1 MNLKNIYEQYKSI
14 NPDLTEE
21 MFNKTYQDFGDEYLT
36 MIDEELKKKDPPN
49 GEEELTPI
57 QGSMATEPTFQQIEM
72 PLPTIPNTNAPNLS
86 VLDTTESPISTAS
99 ASEIGVSSLEGDYN
113 NLSQHRPV
121 INPDLSI
128 SQASPVSNPLDA
140 YRPNV
145 DVKVEV
151 PNIPPIVT
159 ENQSNVIRGK
169 KQSALS
175 SKKKPK
181 FIFED
186 VEDEMP
192 PKAEQEED
200 LLNFNQERYIKEGY
214 MKKDYLYPFQ
224 ELVPAEFNKPY
235 YSSGIMSD
243 VTNMNKGL
251 LDLENQGVLKIE
263 RDENN
268 TPILDD
274 KGGYGFTITDE
285 KYYNEKYLPYVANL
299 NTERRKKW
307 EEENIRIARERGEK
321 AKEFKTEVSITQSE
335 IFDKLGKTILLDN
348 DEFYSAESLEDL
360 YSVYARKEAEDL
372 VKNNSSINY
381 DTEYRRIYNLLS
393 GDSNKE
399 KYEEAGRRMIEQ
411 YADGIHR
418 EIINDI
424 AQTQSRAGGA
434 IYSEEDIKH
443 LKENTHKEEQAY
455 IQKVMNDPELL
466 QELGKHWFEKGQYTI
481 GRSRINLRKQFDNY
495 TSRAEYRN
503 IIENF
508 KDRKV
513 SADKELVGGKIRQLQ
528 LEIKNGHNPEDNER
542 KIQEIQRLSSKYNSY
557 EEKHNSVKSKF
568 SEWKNSQK
576 EYLKDEKR
584 LQELEAGY
592 QNGEIGAGV
601 IMIGANIANKV
612 VDAVKSPVAGVGRI
626 ANFIVN
632 SNEFGDTISHFS
644 KDTKILGI
652 GSKGIQERYS
662 TYTLGGKT
670 IEEREGRFYEVDK
683 NGKYTPITLTDENK
697 DKLKFVKTEKEFSV
711 AGTLGTVAG
720 TGVEMAIAN
729 FTGMGAGR
737 LLNIVGNTK
746 ALRTATTILGEESA
760 MVQSMRGLTK
770 LVNKP
775 SNYGVSGWY
784 LQTLDRNAKEGI
796 DKGLSGAGLFLYAN
810 IQSTLTGLLSKV
822 NPDAKFFNFTKTF
835 QEKLAYNIL
844 NGNKQGI
851 LSLVKEFG
859 KTMKSSGVSL
869 GKEVAEENIQEHIEL
884 VAENLVKQVSNVY
897 MDRGNRFDGLT
908 LDEFIDTAIQTTI
921 TVGGLKGIN
930 TVINGREPQLH
941 EYEGK
946 LYDLSTMPRSQK
958 VAMLSLMNT
967 DGFFHEMKTQWL
979 TNNKAVDK
987 LEAEVSTARKYIDK
1001 IPNKE
1006 DYSFDT
1012 LAKSAVYL
1020 QQIDRKKKDLS
1031 TADDVFKPVIQ
1042 EQIETLETELRNTL
1056 KKDKEQEV
1064 EPMKENNT
1072 VDNNRPESPIN
1083 SQEDKEISQPQNGN
1097 VINNEEEQGQND
1109 LSSPVADVEQPTSTN
1124 PQEGAD
1130 VIEYNG
1136 KLYTIQG
1143 NDVKDQNGNSVP
1155 KKDQATILEQGKI
1168 VSNQQQGEQENI
1180 SEQNIPKQ
1188 KNEEEEDIDID
1199 FSNSLYINARIQGNN
1214 PPNDGATELGSE
1226 SLPNTERGQ
1235 DNPQGVSQTAN
1246 LGGSET
1252 KAEIT
1257 PNKKELLWESEPS
1270 KETTTAS
1277 PNSHTVLQG
1286 SESNVS
1292 DANSSNS
1299 QDGDTKILPINQNT
1313 NIERKPLSEIHTDE
1327 SRFQGRKKLNETI
1340 VNNIANNFSDK
1351 DQDPIHIWTDPK
1363 DDKTYVLSG
1372 HHRYYGA
1379 KRAGREDVKV
1389 IDRSADFT
1397 EEQAI
1402 RFAKEEANA
1411 NRSMETPLERA
1422 NTLRQKRERGEDTKA
1437 FLENEGRNK
1446 NLVHNLSYLNP
1457 KGKAVQSM
1465 SQFDSAN
1472 ESDSKR
1478 ETERIADWT
1487 GEVMRVFKDYLTPA
1501 HENEIYD
1508 YLNNK
1513 EKSKRFTNKRE
1524 FVEKVRSLIGLDFD
1538 AKQPLNLSR
1547 VSSKGSQEQEW
1558 ENEAKRLRDE
1568 IADYEKQ
1575 ITDLDNRFTDPKR
1588 EDYISPDTKD
1598 FQELK
1603 EIAREQ
1609 KTKLKSEQEL
1619 VYKELDAH
1627 NRAKGNYLKADA
1639 SMGNLFGDVDFNKT
1653 PYKKGKITYRAFDKL
1668 VEKLQKH
1675 FGKAFKKGVN
1685 ITTDWN
1691 EFQKKAEAYRNGKK
1705 QKRENEAFNRELN
1718 ALKAKGKDYP
1728 KHFLSLGLPSNILK
1742 SIGIP
1747 NLNITIGKNT
1757 LLNSSQKNNGR
1768 YDLSDLKN
1776 LPEAINN
1783 PLIVFENP
1791 SEAHPNRRGLLINL
1805 TNGKRNFL
1813 AVIQVNDSKDGV
1825 DLNNVVSIHP
1835 RNFNNFV
1842 NWINDKNLLYVDKE
1856 NASKWLSS
1864 PLVETEKQSHSD
1876 NAQTT
1881 RLIDAKLQNNIDKAI
1896 EKVENF
1902 ENPPIKNDVEYH
1914 IGAKARLTYEQQI
1927 LKNNPNISEEHLQE
1941 SLDFLHSLEDSKE
1954 NTKAIKIAVKWLA
1967 NDTIRL
1973 PFAMDNVRKAIAL
1986 ADKHK
1991 IDPMKFKSPMDI
2003 INKYYVDVEYGKAV
2017 NPDNIPE
2024 FTNRRVVEYDGDEV
2038 VIYDVED
2045 SEAGQI
2051 AVVKVAHQHFGWSN
2065 ESGNSKQ
2072 PWCLAGF
2079 TRTGKPT
2086 ESARNYWHN
2095 TYNSVGK
2102 KIAFQNGKPIA
2113 FMAHDKNYEGDL
2125 WWDLEDQPSNNL
2137 PLPNGT
2143 YLDPDGEISEK
2154 KGGDTDE
2161 DLDDY
2166 YEDAVQIVADDLADY
2181 EFRDIVQWLYEKTAY
2196 EERSD
2201 FQTSRI
2207 WEDTQS
2213 DIQDKAKELLED
2225 EIRYKMDDGEYDDLL
2240 EEKINEYK
2248 EENGYNEDEELEG
2261 YELDEIKDDL
2271 RQEILDNYYDYYGLE
2286 EIFYEKEAEVKED
2299 ELYNYNYTSY
2309 QMRMILEDYTR
2320 YNYDDS
2326 FDLRDSINA
2335 EQERLWSENG
2345 GGYTDIHFMKTPSGV
2360 IYGAKL
2366 PDGSL
2371 YINPEHLNANTPIHE
2386 FGHIWEQLMPQRF
2399 AKGVELLKNT
2409 KAGKELFRE
2418 LRKNKG
2424 YENYSDD
2431 RLWNEAL
2438 VTMLGNRGEELY
2450 HSNSASKFV
2459 AWVKDFFKALGEYLH
2474 KMSGGKIGKEL
2485 TPDDKMQTF
2494 IKGALAEIMGAKEI
2508 IPESNVT
2515 KKEVPI
2521 YLKDMTNAEIRTMLE
2536 NMNLVVPAKCA

>member
-1 MNLKNIYEQYKSI
+1 MTQEEKYQRYLEGN
-14 NPDLTEE
+14 TEPLSFE
-21 MFNKTYQDFGDEYLT
+21 AFNAFAELLSDE
-36 MIDEELKKKDPPN
+36 DELSFIEGVKKKDPPN

-57 QGSMATEPTFQQIEM
+57 QGSMATEPTFQQIER
-72 PLPTIPNTNAPNLS
+72 PLPTIPNTTAPNLS
-86 VLDTTESPISTAS
+86 VLDTTENPISTAS
-99 ASEIGVSSLEGDYN
+99 ASEIGVSSLGGDYN
-113 NLSQHRPV
+113 NLSQYRPV

-128 SQASPVSNPLDA
+128 SQANPVSNPLEA
-140 YRPNV
+140 YRPNI
-145 DVKVEV
+145 DVKVEL
-151 PNIPPIVT
+151 PNIAPTTT
-159 ENQSNVIRGK
+159 EKSNIIQEQ
-169 KQSALS
+169 KQFAPS

-186 VEDEMP
+186 VEDNMP
-192 PKAEQEED
+192 PNVEQEED
-200 LLNFNQERYIKEGY
+200 LFDFNQERFIKEGY
-214 MKKDYLYPFQ
+214 IHKDYLPPFQ
-224 ELVPAEFNKPY
+224 EYQPAEFNSLY
-235 YSSGIMSD
+235 YSSGIMPD
-243 VTNMNKGL
+243 VSNMNQGL
-251 LDLENQGVLKIE
+251 VDLEKRGVLKIE

-268 TPILDD
+268 SPILDD

-285 KYYNEKYLPYVANL
+285 KYYNEEYLPYIANL
-299 NTERRKKW
+299 NSERRKKW
-307 EEENIRIARERGEK
+307 EEENIEIARERGEK
-321 AKEFKTEVSITQSE
+321 AKEYRTDVSIAQSE
-335 IFDKLGKTILLDN
+335 VFDKLGKNILLDN
-348 DEFYSAESLEDL
+348 EEFYQAESLEDL

-372 VKNNSSINY
+372 VKNNPSLNY
-381 DTEYRRIYNLLS
+381 DVEYRRVYNLLS
-393 GDSNKE
+393 GDNNKD
-399 KYEEAGRRMIEQ
+399 KYEEAGRRMLEQ
-411 YADGIHR
+411 YANGIQR
-418 EIINDI
+418 EITYDI

-434 IYSEEDIKH
+434 IYSEKDIEY
-443 LKENTHKEEQAY
+443 LKENTHKEEKAY

-466 QELGKHWFEKGQYTI
+466 QELGKHWFETGQYTI
-481 GRSRINLRKQFDNY
+481 GRSKVNLIKQFDNH

-528 LEIKNGHNPEDNER
+528 FEIKNGQNPKDNER
-542 KIQEIQRLSSKYNSY
+542 KIQEIERLSDKYKSY

-592 QNGEIGAGV
+592 QNGEIGAGIV
-601 IMIGANIANKV
+601 MVGANIANKV
-612 VDAVKSPVAGVGRI
+612 VDAVKSPVAGIGRT
-626 ANFIVN
+626 ANFVIN

-644 KDTKILGI
+644 KDSKILGI

-662 TYTLGGKT
+662 IYTLGNKT

-683 NGKYTPITLTDENK
+683 NGKYIPITLTDENK
-697 DKLKFVKTEKEFSV
+697 EKLKFVKTEKEFSV

-720 TGVEMAIAN
+720 AGAEMAIAN

-737 LLNIVGNTK
+737 LLSIAGNTR
-746 ALRTATTILGEESA
+746 ALRTAITILGEESA

-770 LVNKP
+770 LANNS

-784 LQTLDRNAKEGI
+784 LQTLDRNMKEATEQ
-796 DKGLSGAGLFLYAN
+796 GLSGSGAFIYTN
-810 IQSTLTGLLSKV
+810 IQSALTGLLSKV

-844 NGNKQGI
+844 NGNKQGV
-851 LSLVKEFG
+851 LSLVKDLG
-859 KTMKSSGVSL
+859 KTMKSAGVSL
-869 GKEVAEENIQEHIEL
+869 GKEVGEENIQEHIEL

-946 LYDLSTMPRSQK
+946 LYDLSAMPRSQK

-1064 EPMKENNT
+1064 EPMQENNT

-1083 SQEDKEISQPQNGN
+1083 SQEDKEISQPQNSN
-1097 VINNEEEQGQND
+1097 IINNEEEQGRN
-1109 LSSPVADVEQPTSTN
+1109 SVADVEQLTSTN

-1188 KNEEEEDIDID
+1188 KNEDKEDVDID
-1199 FSNSLYINARIQGNN
+1199 FSNSLYTNARIQGNN
-1214 PPNDGATELGSE
+1214 TPNDGATELGSE

-1235 DNPQGVSQTAN
+1235 DNPRGVSQTAN

-1299 QDGDTKILPINQNT
+1299 QDGDTKILPINQNA

-1363 DDKTYVLSG
+1363 NGKPYVLSG

-1379 KRAGREDVKV
+1379 KRAGRSDVKV

-1422 NTLRQKRERGEDTKA
+1422 NTLRTKRERGDKDTKE
-1437 FLENEGRNK
+1437 FLEKEGRNK

-1457 KGKAVQSM
+1457 KGKTAQAVA
-1465 SQFDSAN
+1465 QFENTN

-1478 ETERIADWT
+1478 ETEKIADWT
-1487 GEVMRVFKDYLTPA
+1487 GETMRVFKDYLTPA
-1501 HENEIYD
+1501 HENEIFD
-1508 YLNNK
+1508 FLNDKN
-1513 EKSKRFTNKRE
+1513 KSKRFTNKRE
-1524 FVEKVRSLIGLDFD
+1524 FLEKIRSLIGLDFD
-1538 AKQPLNLSR
+1538 PKQSLNLAR
-1547 VSSKGSQEQEW
+1547 VQNKGSQEQEW
-1558 ENEAKRLRDE
+1558 ENERAKLQAKID
-1568 IADYEKQ
+1568 DYEKQ
-1575 ITDLDNRFTDPKR
+1575 ITDLDKRFTDPKR

-1603 EIAREQ
+1603 ERAREQ

-1668 VEKLQKH
+1668 IEKLQKH

-1691 EFQKKAEAYRNGKK
+1691 EFQKKAEAYQRKKAIKRLWDKAISTNTGTETITIGNISENGKK
-1705 QKRENEAFNRELN
+1705 ELEKLSGLNFDKVDFINLNQSNLRHIYKDHFAENEKDKGNNIPLSEKDIEQIPDVINSPNEIIYGQDKNGVNMFFFLKEGEDGTMNIVQVYSGKNR
-1718 ALKAKGKDYP
+1718 
-1728 KHFLSLGLPSNILK
+1728 
-1742 SIGIP
+1742 
-1747 NLNITIGKNT
+1747 NLNIRSVYKTKKGFNQRADEII
-1757 LLNSSQKNNGR
+1757 SSLSTPKKRSGA
-1768 YDLSDLKN
+1768 YLSDAKI
-1776 LPEAINN
+1776 IN
-1783 PLIVFENP
+1783 
-1791 SEAHPNRRGLLINL
+1791 
-1805 TNGKRNFL
+1805 
-1813 AVIQVNDSKDGV
+1813 
-1825 DLNNVVSIHP
+1825 
-1835 RNFNNFV
+1835 
-1842 NWINDKNLLYVDKE
+1842 
-1856 NASKWLSS
+1856 
-1864 PLVETEKQSHSD
+1864 
-1876 NAQTT
+1876 
-1881 RLIDAKLQNNIDKAI
+1881 
-1896 EKVENF
+1896 NF
-1902 ENPPIKNDVEYH
+1902 EN
-1914 IGAKARLTYEQQI
+1914 AKIESE
-1927 LKNNPNISEEHLQE
+1927 NN
-1941 SLDFLHSLEDSKE
+1941 
-1954 NTKAIKIAVKWLA
+1954 T
-1967 NDTIRL
+1967 
-1973 PFAMDNVRKAIAL
+1973 
-1986 ADKHK
+1986 
-1991 IDPMKFKSPMDI
+1991 
-2003 INKYYVDVEYGKAV
+2003 
-2017 NPDNIPE
+2017 
-2024 FTNRRVVEYDGDEV
+2024 
-2038 VIYDVED
+2038 
-2045 SEAGQI
+2045 
-2051 AVVKVAHQHFGWSN
+2051 
-2065 ESGNSKQ
+2065 
-2072 PWCLAGF
+2072 
-2079 TRTGKPT
+2079 
-2086 ESARNYWHN
+2086 
-2095 TYNSVGK
+2095 
-2102 KIAFQNGKPIA
+2102 
-2113 FMAHDKNYEGDL
+2113 
-2125 WWDLEDQPSNNL
+2125 DLE
-2137 PLPNGT
+2137 
-2143 YLDPDGEISEK
+2143 YL
-2154 KGGDTDE
+2154 
-2161 DLDDY
+2161 
-2166 YEDAVQIVADDLADY
+2166 
-2181 EFRDIVQWLYEKTAY
+2181 
-2196 EERSD
+2196 
-2201 FQTSRI
+2201 
-2207 WEDTQS
+2207 
-2213 DIQDKAKELLED
+2213 
-2225 EIRYKMDDGEYDDLL
+2225 
-2240 EEKINEYK
+2240 
-2248 EENGYNEDEELEG
+2248 
-2261 YELDEIKDDL
+2261 
-2271 RQEILDNYYDYYGLE
+2271 
-2286 EIFYEKEAEVKED
+2286 
-2299 ELYNYNYTSY
+2299 
-2309 QMRMILEDYTR
+2309 
-2320 YNYDDS
+2320 
-2326 FDLRDSINA
+2326 
-2335 EQERLWSENG
+2335 
-2345 GGYTDIHFMKTPSGV
+2345 KTPSGV